1 MPEVSI
7 SSQKMTSARL
17 LLEGLPCGLV
27 EACSSKDVAQD
38 SGPRGVLACREEGS
52 ERDAAAAEHFQK
64 LCAMGIG
71 VREIHADKVHVVGPF
86 HAL

>member
-1 MPEVSI
+1 MPDVSI

-27 EACSSKDVAQD
+27 EACSGEDVAQD
-38 SGPRGVLACREEGS
+38 SGPLGVLACGEEGS
-52 ERDAAAAEHFQK
+52 ERNAAAAEHFQK
-64 LCAMGIG
+64 LCAVGIG